1 MDKIYFGGVKMFE
14 KNLKYL
20 RNKFNMEQIDLAHRL
35 GRKSSSSVSEWEK
48 GKYTPKIKTLAE
60 IAQIFKVDLD
70 DLMNADLS
78 QVETSLVDKIADIS
92 SQLQEVR
99 QQKVYNYAEHQ
110 LEEQNKVIHIHK
122 DNGDYITETL
132 RGYLSAGTGELQ
144 LEEVLEEVEIPVEI
158 IPEQHYD
165 MLLQINGDSML
176 PMFQDGERIFVRK
189 IEDTG
194 ELRSGQIG
202 VFIIDGESYLK
213 KAYKEDNQLRLVS
226 LNDKYDDLIFNEV
239 NDIEVIGT
247 VVM

>member
-1 MDKIYFGGVKMFE
+1 MFD

-20 RNKFNMEQIDLAHRL
+20 REKFNMEQIDLATKL
-35 GRKSSSSVSEWEK
+35 GRKSSSSISEWEK

-60 IAQIFKVDLD
+60 IANIFKVDLD
-70 DLMNADLS
+70 DLMNIDIS
-78 QVETSLVDKIADIS
+78 NVETSMLDKIVSIS
-92 SQLQEVR
+92 KQLNPSR
-99 QQKVYNYAEHQ
+99 QSKVYNYAEHQ

>member
-1 MDKIYFGGVKMFE
+1 MDLSSYIGNKLRYYRKENKMTQDE
-14 KNLKYL
+14 
-20 RNKFNMEQIDLAHRL
+20 LAKKLGLGKGTISNYESGYRTPQEHRL
-35 GRKSSSSVSEWEK
+35 FE
-48 GKYTPKIKTLAE
+48 LAE
-60 IAQIFKVDLD
+60 VLNISINDLFPPTT
-70 DLMNADLS
+70 
-78 QVETSLVDKIADIS
+78 ETKDIVGKITEIS
-92 SQLQEVR
+92 AKLESSR
-99 QQKVYNYAEHQ
+99 QQKVYNFAEHQ

-122 DNGDYITETL
+122 DNSDYVTETL

-189 IEDTG
+189 IEDTS

-213 KAYKEDNQLRLVS
+213 KAYKEDDQLRLVS

>member
-1 MDKIYFGGVKMFE
+1 MFD

-20 RNKFNMEQIDLAHRL
+20 REKFNMEQIDLATKL
-35 GRKSSSSVSEWEK
+35 GRKSSSSISEWEK

-60 IAQIFKVDLD
+60 IANIFKVDLD
-70 DLMNADLS
+70 DLMNIDIS
-78 QVETSLVDKIADIS
+78 NVETSMLDKIVNIS
-92 SQLQEVR
+92 KQLTPSR
-99 QQKVYNYAEHQ
+99 QSKVYNFAEHQ

-144 LEEVLEEVEIPVEI
+144 LEEVLEEVEVPVEI